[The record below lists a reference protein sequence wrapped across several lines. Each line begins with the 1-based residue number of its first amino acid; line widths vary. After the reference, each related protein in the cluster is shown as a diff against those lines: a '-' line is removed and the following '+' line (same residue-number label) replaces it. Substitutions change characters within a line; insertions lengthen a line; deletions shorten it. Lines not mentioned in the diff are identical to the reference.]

1 MFDLISLATVK
12 MGGDSSLARLV
23 AALFALVGIVMV
35 VSHIANAVRC
45 KREVVGSVVS
55 VKELYSKNSSAVR
68 YLPTYEYEYDGIT
81 YTATATTSKVKKP
94 NIGDT
99 EVFKI
104 NEENPEQASFSAKAD
119 LFVGFL
125 MIGLSILIMVALLNG

>member
-1 MFDLISLATVK
+1 MFDLISLATIK
-12 MGGDSSLARLV
+12 MSGDSLIVRLTAV
-23 AALFALVGIVMV
+23 LFALVGIVMI
-35 VSHIANAVRC
+35 VSCITKAVRC
-45 KREVVGSVVS
+45 KHEVVGTVVS
-55 VKELYSKNSSAVR
+55 VRTHYAKRSPAVS
-68 YLPTYEYEYDGIT
+68 YIPTYEYVYDGIT
-81 YTATATTSKVKKP
+81 YTATPPMSKQRKP

-104 NEENPEQASFSAKAD
+104 NEENPEQASFSSKAD